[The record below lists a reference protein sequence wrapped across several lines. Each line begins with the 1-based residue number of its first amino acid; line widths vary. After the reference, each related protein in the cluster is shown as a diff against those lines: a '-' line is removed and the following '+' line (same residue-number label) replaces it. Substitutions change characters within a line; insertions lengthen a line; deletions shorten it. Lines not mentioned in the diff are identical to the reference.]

1 MFGFN
6 MSLLGQSIYLT
17 PTAVTHSCTPP
28 KNVYLISVLR
38 DVVWAERWDAQADG
52 DSQEIECHHCPAV
65 ALFVSRGSS
74 YIFISLTKDFT
85 LQKMKHSYMYK
96 ISG

>member
-1 MFGFN
+1 

-65 ALFVSRGSS
+65 ALPVSRGSLHIVLS
-74 YIFISLTKDFT
+74 V
-85 LQKMKHSYMYK
+85 
-96 ISG
+96 

>member
-1 MFGFN
+1 

-28 KNVYLISVLR
+28 KNVYFISVLR
-38 DVVWAERWDAQADG
+38 DVLRAERWDAQADG

-65 ALFVSRGSS
+65 ALPVSRGSLH
-74 YIFISLTKDFT
+74 IFLSVWQWSLLLLSDT
-85 LQKMKHSYMYK
+85 YK
-96 ISG
+96 YV